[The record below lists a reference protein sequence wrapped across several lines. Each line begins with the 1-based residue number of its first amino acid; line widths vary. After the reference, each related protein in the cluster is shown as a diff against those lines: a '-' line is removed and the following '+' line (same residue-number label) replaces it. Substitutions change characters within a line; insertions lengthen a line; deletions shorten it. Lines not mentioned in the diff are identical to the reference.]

1 MKKKIFLPLLFSL
14 VLLSGFQATV
24 MAQLP
29 EVSVR
34 FANPYYDCD
43 SQMYCLDVEFLA
55 NTENLRLF
63 GMNVRFFYDDDILEF
78 LHMGDF
84 RIGYDSIGIP
94 AIETYADPGSIAF
107 FGFEGPVEWINGY
120 VQLQDDTAT
129 YLSTTDTAWTK
140 LFNVCFHVDDPD
152 AIGVSS
158 FCPSIVWD
166 LQEDP
171 PENGIGGGYNE
182 GDDGVAITIV
192 NNYPNSAPTTEI
204 VEQFNWMYAATNI
217 SVGHPV
223 STDCIKTTCGH
234 DIPLSN
240 WSLFLAVGLMLVA
253 SVFIYRR
260 RISG

>member
-14 VLLSGFQATV
+14 VLLSGFQAT
-24 MAQLP
+24 AQPALP

-34 FANPYYDCD
+34 FANPQYDCD
-43 SQMYCLDVEFLA
+43 SQKYCLDVEFLA
-55 NTENLRLF
+55 NTQNQWLF
-63 GMNVRFFYDDDILEF
+63 GINVRFFYDDNVLEY
-78 LHMGDF
+78 LYMGDF
-84 RIGYDSIGIP
+84 QAGYDSP
-94 AIETYADPGSIAF
+94 SLPQIETYSDPESIAF
-107 FGFEGPVEWINGY
+107 FGFGGPVEWFNGY
-120 VQLQDDTAT
+120 VQLEDSIPTF
-129 YLSTTDTAWTK
+129 LSTTDTAWTK
-140 LFNVCFHVDDPD
+140 LFNVCFHVDDPNS
-152 AIGVSS
+152 IGISS

-182 GDDGVAITIV
+182 GDDGVAITV
-192 NNYPNSAPTTEI
+192 VTTYPNSAPTTEI

-217 SVGHPV
+217 SVGHPERI
-223 STDCIKTTCGH
+223 DCIKTTCGH

-240 WSLFLAVGLMLVA
+240 WSLFLAIGLMLIA